1 MNSIFEFSP
10 GELAWPLAAAT
21 ALIALILIW
30 QAWRAPHLLRIGLR
44 NVPRSKSRTVL
55 VVFGLMLATTFVACA
70 ITIDYTLVVAV
81 KTVAVYNLGRVDEEV
96 VRPGGSTTPFSQDV
110 GALVRETLVTN
121 PYAIGIAPGLQL
133 PNTLV
138 ADETSRQIR
147 GGVSTLA
154 VDNSVAGQLTRF
166 TKASNGAP
174 VSLDSLHD
182 GEILVNRSAGTL
194 LNAHT
199 GDTIHLYTDHWPGKR
214 YTFTVRSVVG
224 GGLLGD
230 APTVVLTMPTL
241 SRLMDAPNAIN
252 VVYIAN
258 AGDGLS
264 GVVYSANIAN
274 DLRVALPDFLKVNTV
289 KADGVALALGAQE
302 VFGRI
307 LTLFTLF
314 AFAIGLLL
322 IFLIFSLLAAERRA
336 ELGVA
341 RAIGMR
347 RSQIVLLLLFEG
359 SGYDFAAALFG
370 MLTGLGL
377 GALIVTMVSPVIT
390 RLGYQLQFSVEPE
403 GMLVAFCLGAL
414 FTLGTI
420 LLAAWNISRMT
431 VAAALRDLPE
441 PPKPNPGLITR
452 ARQAFAGIQHPS
464 SAPGTT
470 LTETAEAWLRVLEGA
485 VTTGV
490 IPLIGG
496 VAPLTLGI
504 VRHDGL
510 LFALGLSIAAVG
522 LVLLLRMRLLTA
534 MARRAKNTDP
544 ASAARQA
551 AQATILADRL
561 ATLVLGGGL
570 ALYWSLP
577 FDTTQRLGLPH
588 FNGGVPLIFVAGMMM
603 VFGVVIALAPNLDLL
618 LPFASRLLGGIRGL
632 RHITAV
638 ALVYPALH
646 RFRTGIGIAL
656 FSLVCF
662 TLVVMACIAASVT
675 SSYGDVRQM
684 AAGYDISGQPLF
696 RPVGGSDA
704 LRRVLSERSPTT
716 LGGISAISSTTPV
729 PLGVLQPGSLN
740 AGWRVYPASQ
750 IDGAFL
756 DGIGLPLAARAQ
768 GYASDAAVWQA
779 VKTHPGNV
787 VIDASALSS
796 QDADTLGLSP
806 AAPVSAVQFLGPP
819 IAAGLPGLSNVEALK
834 HPTSAS
840 TQGAFSA
847 IGVFASDPSLV
858 RTYRVQLR
866 DIALGSGVIAPTTLW
881 VGDMRSTTVS
891 KVTVIGIIDNTHAPI
906 YGMLGSPATFAPI
919 EQGLKPFGNE
929 YYYFK
934 VNSNV
939 EPQSE
944 ARALGSALLD
954 RGFET
959 TDLHDLLLDIN
970 GPRIFLSRV
979 LVGLVGLTLLVGMAA
994 LAVTGSRAVVERR
1007 QQIGMLRAIGFR
1019 RLHIQIMFFIESL
1032 LVGVISA
1039 GVGLGLGLLL
1049 CRNVFAVNFFAA
1061 FTTDLTFVAP
1071 WGELAIIC
1079 GAAIAAAVLAALLP
1093 AWQAGRIAPADAL
1106 RYE

>member
-1 MNSIFEFSP
+1 
-10 GELAWPLAAAT
+10 
-21 ALIALILIW
+21 
-30 QAWRAPHLLRIGLR
+30 
-44 NVPRSKSRTVL
+44 
-55 VVFGLMLATTFVACA
+55 
-70 ITIDYTLVVAV
+70 
-81 KTVAVYNLGRVDEEV
+81 
-96 VRPGGSTTPFSQDV
+96 
-110 GALVRETLVTN
+110 
-121 PYAIGIAPGLQL
+121 
-133 PNTLV
+133 
-138 ADETSRQIR
+138 
-147 GGVSTLA
+147 
-154 VDNSVAGQLTRF
+154 
-166 TKASNGAP
+166 
-174 VSLDSLHD
+174 
-182 GEILVNRSAGTL
+182 
-194 LNAHT
+194 
-199 GDTIHLYTDHWPGKR
+199 
-214 YTFTVRSVVG
+214 
-224 GGLLGD
+224 
-230 APTVVLTMPTL
+230 
-241 SRLMDAPNAIN
+241 
-252 VVYIAN
+252 
-258 AGDGLS
+258 
-264 GVVYSANIAN
+264 
-274 DLRVALPDFLKVNTV
+274 
-289 KADGVALALGAQE
+289 
-302 VFGRI
+302 
-307 LTLFTLF
+307 
-314 AFAIGLLL
+314 
-322 IFLIFSLLAAERRA
+322 
-336 ELGVA
+336 
-341 RAIGMR
+341 
-347 RSQIVLLLLFEG
+347 LLLFEG
-359 SGYDFAAALFG
+359 SGYDLAAALFG
-370 MLTGLGL
+370 MLTGVGL
-377 GALIVTMVSPVIT
+377 GALIVTLVSPVIT
-390 RLGYQLQFSVEPE
+390 RLGYQLEFSIEPE

-420 LLAAWNISRMT
+420 LLSAWNISRMT
-431 VAAALRDLPE
+431 VAAALRGLPE

-452 ARQAFAGIQHPS
+452 ARQAFAGIRHPS
-464 SAPGTT
+464 SAPGNT
-470 LTETAEAWLRVLEGA
+470 LTETAEAWLKVLESA
-485 VTTGV
+485 ITTGI
-490 IPLIGG
+490 IPLIAGI
-496 VAPLTLGI
+496 APLTVGI

-510 LFALGLSIAAVG
+510 LFALGLSMAAVG
-522 LVLLLRMRLLTA
+522 LVLLLRMRLLTV
-534 MARRAKNTDP
+534 MARRARNTDP

-618 LPFASRLLGGIRGL
+618 LPFASRLLGGVRGL

-704 LRRVLSERSPTT
+704 LRRVLGNRSPTT

-729 PLGVLQPGSLN
+729 PLGVLQPGSLD

-756 DGIGLPLAARAQ
+756 DGVGLPLAARAQ

-796 QDADTLGLSP
+796 HDADTLGLSP
-806 AAPVSAVQFLGPP
+806 AAPVSAAQFLGPP

-834 HPTSAS
+834 HPTSAT

-858 RTYRVQLR
+858 RTYRVQLH

-906 YGMLGSPATFAPI
+906 YGMLGSPATFSPI

-934 VNSNV
+934 VKPNV
-939 EPQSE
+939 EPHSE

-959 TDLHDLLLDIN
+959 TDLRDLLLDIN

-1019 RLHIQIMFFIESL
+1019 RVHIQIMFFIESL

-1049 CRNVFAVNFFAA
+1049 CRNV
-1061 FTTDLTFVAP
+1061 
-1071 WGELAIIC
+1071 
-1079 GAAIAAAVLAALLP
+1079 
-1093 AWQAGRIAPADAL
+1093 
-1106 RYE
+1106 